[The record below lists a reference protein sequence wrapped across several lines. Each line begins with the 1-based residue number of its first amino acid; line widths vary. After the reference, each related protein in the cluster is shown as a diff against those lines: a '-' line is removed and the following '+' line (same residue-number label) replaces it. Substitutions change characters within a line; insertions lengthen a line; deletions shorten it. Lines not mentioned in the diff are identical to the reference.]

1 MAKLRTSKLPV
12 PKSFA
17 FPKAKAAKVVLPKIL
32 STEQA
37 LRQFATK
44 PVVPAP
50 NTKNLTKKLKSYL

>member
-1 MAKLRTSKLPV
+1 MRTKRLPV
-12 PKSFA
+12 PKPFS

-50 NTKNLTKKLKSYL
+50 DTKGMTKKLKSYL